1 MRALVARRLLQAA
14 VIVAIA
20 ATTTF
25 LLVQLAP
32 GDPLG
37 DLVENPRVPLEVR
50 DRLRARWGL
59 DRPMHEQ
66 YVLYVRNLARGDLG
80 WSFSQNRP
88 VADAVIDALPNTL
101 LLMGVALIGAFALGM
116 TAGVIRAGRRGSMAD
131 RALGAGTLVFY
142 SMPDFWLAIM
152 AMLVFAYWV
161 PLFPTSGMTTAV
173 LHDYLSPAGKVIDRL
188 KHLVLPATTLVLLL
202 AAIIARYQRAAF
214 LDVATQDFVRTARA
228 KGLTERAVLWRHVL
242 RNALLPVITLL
253 GLSLPMLV
261 GGSVFIEQVFAWPG
275 MGRLAVGAIAA
286 RDHALVMAVVL
297 MGSGLVTLGSLMAD
311 LLYVVADPRLRLHS
325 PTSG

>member
-1 MRALVARRLLQAA
+1 MRALIARRLLQAA

-50 DRLRARWGL
+50 ERLRARWGL

-173 LHDYLSPAGKVIDRL
+173 LYDYLSPAGKVIDRL

-297 MGSGLVTLGSLMAD
+297 MGSGLVTLGSLFAD
-311 LLYVVADPRLRLHS
+311 LLYVVADPRLRLHT

>member
-1 MRALVARRLLQAA
+1 MRALVARRLLQAV

-20 ATTTF
+20 ATATF

-37 DLVENPRVPLEVR
+37 DLVTNPRVPAEVR
-50 DRLRARWGL
+50 ERLRERWGL
-59 DRPMHEQ
+59 DRPVHEQ
-66 YVLYVRNLARGDLG
+66 YALYVRNLARGDLG
-80 WSFSQNRP
+80 WSFSQSRP
-88 VADAVIDALPNTL
+88 VAHALVDALPNTM
-101 LLMGVALIGAFALGM
+101 LLMGVALIGAFVLGVA
-116 TAGVIRAGRRGSMAD
+116 TGVVRAARRGSVTD
-131 RALGAGTLVFY
+131 RALGAGTLFFY

-161 PLFPTSGMTTAV
+161 PIFPTSGMTTAV
-173 LHDYLSPAGKVIDRL
+173 IYDYLSPAGKLLDRL
-188 KHLVLPATTLVLLL
+188 RHLVLPATTLVLLL

-253 GLSLPMLV
+253 GLALPMLV
-261 GGSVFIEQVFAWPG
+261 GGAVFIEHVFAWPG
-275 MGRLAVGAIAA
+275 MGRLVVVAIAA
-286 RDHALVMAVVL
+286 RDHSLVMAIVIL
-297 MGSGLVTLGSLMAD
+297 GSVLVTLGSLLAD
-311 LLYVVADPRLRLHS
+311 VLYAVADPRLRLHAR
-325 PTSG
+325 